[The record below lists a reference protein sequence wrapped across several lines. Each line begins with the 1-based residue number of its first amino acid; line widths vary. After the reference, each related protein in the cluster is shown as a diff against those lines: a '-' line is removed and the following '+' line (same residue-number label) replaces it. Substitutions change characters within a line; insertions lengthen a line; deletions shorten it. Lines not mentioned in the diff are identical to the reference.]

1 MTSSA
6 IHYIIAKN
14 KYQIHHQFI
23 MNILDRF
30 STHLKEILAKAMQI
44 AAELKN
50 HEIEPLHLLFAL
62 INEKGSVA
70 AEIINRAKPD
80 IKVLEQM
87 IFAVPADPNAKKDFQ
102 DISTASVQ
110 IPPLSALS
118 KIALEKALIV
128 AQKNGH
134 NYLGSEHLLAALL
147 DLDDDK
153 LKEFFKVSNLKI
165 EPISKEIDSTLANAS
180 QFPGLSEVAEA
191 AEHIQENLLGPS
203 MPQPSRKPRKN
214 KRKNEKN
221 SDSALDYFAVNLTDP
236 ANQKNIDP
244 LIGRGREVERL
255 IQILS
260 RRTKNN
266 PILLGDPGVGK
277 TAIVEGLA
285 KKIIEGDV
293 PDKLRRKKIYS
304 VDLGLLVAGT
314 IYRGEF
320 ESRLKDL
327 IDEAISDSEIILFID
342 EIHNIVGAGSSQ
354 GSMDAANLLKPA
366 LARGQIHCIGSTTPA
381 EYKKFF
387 ESDAALERR
396 FMPIIVR
403 EPNIS
408 EAEKILQG
416 IKKNF
421 ELFHQIKIEDAA
433 ANAAVTLSAR
443 YISGKFLPDKAIDL
457 IDETAAAKR
466 LSIKNSPDEEL
477 LFTLHDELRK
487 VQTDKE
493 TAAFGDKFDEALRL
507 KEQEIHLAAK
517 IEKIEKLAGKKNQTA
532 LGVVTAQDVLAQI
545 VKMTGIE
552 PSELSANNA
561 DKFVKLSKK
570 IKQKIVGQDETV
582 DQVVGLIRRAE
593 LGLSNPEKPVAS
605 FLFVGSSGV
614 GKTELAKT
622 LSQALYPGQ
631 DALIRLDM
639 SEFSESHGSSK
650 LLGSPAGYIGYK
662 EANQFT
668 DRLKLQPYSVVL
680 FDEIDKA
687 HPDIQKLLLQV
698 LEDGSITD
706 STGKKISLKH
716 AIIVLTTS
724 YGADELKKGVFGFSL
739 DSQMAKENRAKI
751 HDKIKERFSPE
762 LINRLDCVCI
772 FSELSL
778 NDLARIAFLEI
789 DSLNHQLKK
798 YQTKISADKSIL
810 QELVKGLEE
819 KNINARDIRQKI
831 RAEIEKIMAEIILNS
846 KPKKSYAL
854 IAESGNK
861 INLK

>member
-1 MTSSA
+1 MD
-6 IHYIIAKN
+6 
-14 KYQIHHQFI
+14 
-23 MNILDRF
+23 ILDRF

-44 AAELKN
+44 ASELK
-50 HEIEPLHLLFAL
+50 HREIEPLHLLFAL

-70 AEIINRAKPD
+70 AEIISHAKPD
-80 IKVLEQM
+80 VKILEQM
-87 IFAVPADPNAKKDFQ
+87 IFAVPTEPGAEKILLDKS
-102 DISTASVQ
+102 IASAQ

-147 DLDDDK
+147 DLDDIK

-165 EPISKEIDSTLANAS
+165 EAITKEIDSILANAS
-180 QFPGLSEVAEA
+180 QFPGLDDVAEA

-203 MPQPSRKPRKN
+203 TAQPVRKPRKS

-221 SDSALDYFAVNLTDP
+221 SDSALEYFAVNLTDP
-236 ANQKNIDP
+236 DNQKNIDP
-244 LIGRGREVERL
+244 LVGREQEVERL

-285 KKIIEGDV
+285 KKIIEGAV

-327 IDEAISDSEIILFID
+327 IDEAVADSEIILFID

-403 EPNIS
+403 EPNIA
-408 EAEKILQG
+408 EAEKILRG

-421 ELFHQIKIEDAA
+421 ESFHQVKIEDKAA
-433 ANAAVTLSAR
+433 DAAVTLSAR
-443 YISGKFLPDKAIDL
+443 YVSGKFLPDKAIDL

-466 LSIKNSPDEEL
+466 LSVRNSPDEET
-477 LFTLHDELRK
+477 LFALRDELKK
-487 VQTDKE
+487 VRANKE
-493 TAAFGDKFDEALRL
+493 TAAFDDRFDEALKL
-507 KEQEIHLAAK
+507 KEREAQLAVE
-517 IEKIEKLAGKKNQTA
+517 IEKMEKTVSKKGIA
-532 LGVVTAQDVLAQI
+532 ILGVVTAHDVLAQ
-545 VKMTGIE
+545 VAKMTGVE
-552 PSELSANNA
+552 PSELTSNSGQ
-561 DKFVKLSKK
+561 KFIKLSKELGQR
-570 IKQKIVGQDETV
+570 IIGQDETI

-593 LGLSNPEKPVAS
+593 LGLSSPDKPIAS

-614 GKTELAKT
+614 GKTELGKS
-622 LSQALYPGQ
+622 LSEALYPGQ

-639 SEFSESHGSSK
+639 SEFSESYGASK

-687 HPDIQKLLLQV
+687 HPDILKLLLQI
-698 LEDGSITD
+698 LEEGRITD

-716 AIIVLTTS
+716 AIIILTTS
-724 YGADELKKGVFGFSL
+724 YGADELKKGAFGFTPGNL
-739 DSQMAKENRAKI
+739 MAKESRTKI
-751 HDKIKERFSPE
+751 REKLKERFSPE
-762 LINRLDCVCI
+762 LINRLDCVCV
-772 FSELSL
+772 FNELSI
-778 NDLARIAFLEI
+778 NDLAKIAFLEI
-789 DSLNHQLKK
+789 DSLNRQLKK
-798 YQTKISADKSIL
+798 YQTKISADGVTMH
-810 QELVKGLEE
+810 ELIKGLEE

-831 RAEIEKIMAEIILNS
+831 RAEVEKIMADIILKS

-854 IAESGNK
+854 IAEFGST